1 MKDLSPVSQI
11 NLYGLDIYLNELIRL
26 YTNKSLPNKILLSG
40 QKGSG
45 KSTLAYHFIN
55 YVLSQNEDHQYD
67 IQNSSINLESS
78 VYKTINN
85 KSNTNLINIDVNT
98 DKKFIDINQIRD
110 LINRLNKS
118 SFNNKPRFILIDNID
133 LLNTNSINALLKVLE
148 EPSENTYFILIHSN
162 KKILSTLLSRCINFR
177 LTLSNKDYINI
188 ANKLLGDNLD
198 ALINNDL
205 LDYYITPGEIYH
217 LVKFAHQNDYDLSN
231 IDLKNFLKILI
242 ENGHYKKDPFISIM
256 IYKLIEFYFRK
267 LNPSLSKIISEKYS
281 YFVRRIYDTKIFNL
295 DQESLFLEF
304 NEEILNG

>member
-177 LTLSNKDYINI
+177 LTLSNKDCINI